1 MITRISP
8 ELIVDTVLRCPPAL
22 ASSIESARIALVEAA
37 ASAADLAR
45 GVEAAQIVGALTDDE
60 ALALG
65 TLAWCA
71 FDGRDGG
78 PALARAVGERAAGIA
93 RDLVPLGDL
102 GLPRDWQ
109 PERPL
114 DARQAETLRKMLL
127 AVVSD
132 PRLVLARLAIQL
144 VALRAAR
151 GESAAGRARLGTET
165 REIFAPLANRLGV
178 WQLKWEL
185 EDLAFRLL
193 DPPAYKRVAA
203 ALNETRVTR
212 ERYIEELCAELRRE
226 LAQAGVVAEVY
237 GRPKHIYSIHR
248 KMQRKRLG
256 FEQIFDVRALRIVC
270 ADIPACYAALGVVH
284 GRWRYIPGEF
294 DDYIATPKGND
305 YRSIHTAV
313 IGPGEQPVEIQIRT
327 GDMHAQAELG
337 VAAHWRY
344 KEGGV
349 RDAGYGRKID
359 AVRQLL
365 APAGAGEG
373 RRDEDA
379 DFIDRVQ
386 AGLFADRVYALTPK
400 GEVVELPKHATPLDF
415 AYHLH
420 TDLGHRCR
428 GAKVNGRIVPLTWQ
442 VTNGEVIE
450 IITAKEPAP
459 SRDWMAPEQGFLASA
474 RNRARVRAWYRRA
487 GEPANRAAGR
497 ASVERE
503 LARAGAGAAQLA
515 ALIQELKATDADSLY
530 RLVGEGEIT
539 ATQLTQAIGRL
550 LAPPPV
556 RSTPKPRPTTGER
569 ERSPVA
575 IEGVGDLPITLA
587 RCCAP
592 VRPQPIVGYVTVGR
606 GVTIHR
612 ASCAGLRRMREAR
625 PERVLECSWIEA
637 NAGTQTVELTVVGL
651 DRKALVRDLTDVVAS
666 ERLRLDSLTT
676 TTQRGDGTATTVL
689 RVDVRDLGDL
699 ARITQRLGSVPNV
712 LSARRTA

>member
-1 MITRISP
+1 
-8 ELIVDTVLRCPPAL
+8 VDTVLRCPPAL
-22 ASSIESARIALVEAA
+22 AFSIERARLALRDAGA
-37 ASAADLAR
+37 RDADLAR
-45 GVEAAQIVGALTDDE
+45 GVEAAQIVGALADDE

-65 TLAWCA
+65 TLTCGALG
-71 FDGRDGG
+71 GRDID
-78 PALARAVGERAAGIA
+78 AATSHAVGERAVRLA
-93 RDLVPLGDL
+93 RALAPLGDL
-102 GLPRDWQ
+102 GMPRDWQ
-109 PERPL
+109 PDRGL

-151 GESAAGRARLGTET
+151 EAPAPEQVRLGTET

-185 EDLAFRLL
+185 EDLALRLL
-193 DPPAYKRVAA
+193 DPQAYKRIAA
-203 ALNETRVTR
+203 ALNETRVAR
-212 ERYIEELCAELRRE
+212 ERYIEELCTELRHE
-226 LAQAGVVAEVY
+226 LAQAGVAAEVY

-270 ADIPACYAALGVVH
+270 ADIPACYAALGIVH

-313 IGPGEQPVEIQIRT
+313 IGPGEQPVEVQIRT
-327 GDMHAQAELG
+327 QDMHAQAELG

-365 APAGAGEG
+365 APHGAGEG
-373 RRDEDA
+373 RQGDDI

-386 AGLFADRVYALTPK
+386 AELFTDRVYALTPK

-428 GAKVNGRIVPLTWQ
+428 GAKVNGRIVPLTYQ
-442 VTNGEVIE
+442 VANGEIIE
-450 IITAKEPAP
+450 VITAKEPAP
-459 SRDWMAPEQGFLASA
+459 SRDWMAPEQGYLASA
-474 RNRARVRAWYRRA
+474 RNRSRVRAWFRRA
-487 GEPANRAAGR
+487 SEADNRAAGR
-497 ASVERE
+497 ASVDRE
-503 LARAGAGAAQLA
+503 LARTASGAAQLA
-515 ALIQELKATDADSLY
+515 ALIQELKASDADTLY
-530 RLVGEGEIT
+530 RHVGEGEIT
-539 ATQLTQAIGRL
+539 LTQLTQAITRL
-550 LAPPPV
+550 TAPPPA
-556 RSTPKPRPTTGER
+556 RSTPKPRPAASGR

-575 IEGVGDLPITLA
+575 IEGIGDLPITLA

-592 VRPQPIVGYVTVGR
+592 VRPQSIVGYVTVGR

-612 ASCAGLRRMREAR
+612 GSCAGLRRMRESR
-625 PERVLECSWIEA
+625 PERVLECQWIEA
-637 NAGTQTVELTVVGL
+637 HAGTQTVELTVVGL
-651 DRKALVRDLTDVVAS
+651 DRKALVRDLTDVIAS

-676 TTQRGDGTATTVL
+676 TTQRSDGTATTVL
-689 RVDVRDLGDL
+689 RVDVRDLADL

>member
-1 MITRISP
+1 
-8 ELIVDTVLRCPPAL
+8 VDTVLRCPPAL
-22 ASSIESARIALVEAA
+22 AASIRNARIALRDTHARD
-37 ASAADLAR
+37 ADLAR
-45 GVEAAQIVGALTDDE
+45 GIEAAEIVGALADDE

-65 TLAWCA
+65 TLAFCA
-71 FDGRDGG
+71 LGGRDID
-78 PALARAVGERAAGIA
+78 AATSRAIGERAARIA
-93 RDLVPLGDL
+93 RALAPLGDL
-102 GLPRDWQ
+102 GMPRDWQ
-109 PERPL
+109 PDRAL

-151 GESAAGRARLGTET
+151 DLPAPEQLRIGTET

-193 DPPAYKRVAA
+193 EPQAYKRIAG
-203 ALNETRVTR
+203 ALNETRVAR
-212 ERYIEELCAELRRE
+212 ERYIEDLCTELRGE
-226 LAQAGVVAEVY
+226 LTAAGVAAEVH

-248 KMQRKRLG
+248 KMQRKGLG
-256 FEQIFDVRALRIVC
+256 FEQIFDVRAVRIVC

-284 GRWRYIPGEF
+284 GRWHYIPGEF

-313 IGPGEQPVEIQIRT
+313 IGPGGQPVEVQIRT

-365 APAGAGEG
+365 APRGAGG
-373 RRDEDA
+373 APPGDPA

-386 AGLFADRVYALTPK
+386 ADLFTDRVYALTPK

-428 GAKVNGRIVPLTWQ
+428 GAKVNGRIVPLTHQ
-442 VTNGEVIE
+442 VANGEVIE

-474 RNRARVRAWYRRA
+474 RNRSRVRAWFRRA
-487 GEPANRAAGR
+487 GEADNRAAGR

-503 LARAGAGAAQLA
+503 LARAAAGAAQLA
-515 ALIQELKATDADSLY
+515 ALIQELKVADADTLY
-530 RLVGEGEIT
+530 RQVGEGEIT
-539 ATQLTQAIGRL
+539 VTQLTQAINRL
-550 LAPPPV
+550 IAPPPA
-556 RSTPKPRPTTGER
+556 RGSPRPRPAPRGR
-569 ERSPVA
+569 ERSPIA

-612 ASCAGLRRMREAR
+612 ASCAGLRRMRESR
-625 PERVLECSWIEA
+625 PERVLECQWIEA
-637 NAGTQTVELTVVGL
+637 HAGTQTVELTVVGL
-651 DRKALVRDLTDVVAS
+651 DRKALVRDLTDVIAS

-676 TTQRGDGTATTVL
+676 TTQRADGTATTVL
-689 RVDVRDLGDL
+689 RVDVRDLADL

>member
-1 MITRISP
+1 M
-8 ELIVDTVLRCPPAL
+8 DTVLRCPPAL
-22 ASSIESARIALVEAA
+22 ASSIENARLVLRNAGA
-37 ASAADLAR
+37 RDADLAR
-45 GVEAAQIVGALTDDE
+45 GAEAAQIVGALVDDE

-65 TLAWCA
+65 TLACSA
-71 FDGRDGG
+71 RGG
-78 PALARAVGERAAGIA
+78 HDIDAATSSAVGERAVRFA
-93 RDLVPLGDL
+93 RALAALGDL
-102 GLPRDWQ
+102 GIPRDWQ
-109 PERPL
+109 PERGL

-151 GESAAGRARLGTET
+151 DAPAHEQLRLGTET

-193 DPPAYKRVAA
+193 DPQAYKRVAA
-203 ALNETRVTR
+203 ALNETRVAR
-212 ERYIEELCAELRRE
+212 ERYIEDLCTELRHE
-226 LAQAGVVAEVY
+226 LAQAGVAAEVH

-284 GRWRYIPGEF
+284 GRWRHIPGEF

-313 IGPGEQPVEIQIRT
+313 TGPGGRPVEVQIRT
-327 GDMHAQAELG
+327 RDMHAQAELG

-365 APAGAGEG
+365 APHDAGEG
-373 RRDEDA
+373 RQGDDS

-386 AGLFADRVYALTPK
+386 SGLFTDRVYALTPK

-428 GAKVNGRIVPLTWQ
+428 GAKVNGRIVPLTYQ
-442 VTNGEVIE
+442 VANGEIIE

-459 SRDWMAPEQGFLASA
+459 SRDWMATEQGYLASA
-474 RNRARVRAWYRRA
+474 RNRSRVRAWFRRA
-487 GEPANRAAGR
+487 GEADNRAAGR
-497 ASVERE
+497 ASVDRE
-503 LARAGAGAAQLA
+503 LARAAGGAALLA
-515 ALIQELKATDADSLY
+515 ALIQELKATDADTLY
-530 RLVGEGEIT
+530 RRVGEGEIT
-539 ATQLTQAIGRL
+539 LAQLTQAITRL
-550 LAPPPV
+550 TAPPPK
-556 RSTPKPRPTTGER
+556 RNTPKPRAADSGR

-575 IEGVGDLPITLA
+575 IEGIGDLPITLA

-612 ASCAGLRRMREAR
+612 ASCAGLRRMRESR
-625 PERVLECSWIEA
+625 PERVLECQWIEA
-637 NAGTQTVELTVVGL
+637 HAGTQTVELTVVGL
-651 DRKALVRDLTDVVAS
+651 DRKALVRDLTDVIAS

-676 TTQRGDGTATTVL
+676 TTQRSDGTATTVL
-689 RVDVRDLGDL
+689 RVDVRDLADL
-699 ARITQRLGSVPNV
+699 ARLTQRLGSVPNV

>member
-8 ELIVDTVLRCPPAL
+8 ELIVDTVLRCPPAI
-22 ASSIESARIALVEAA
+22 ASSIERTSVALGEAGAHA
-37 ASAADLAR
+37 AELAR

-71 FDGRDGG
+71 FEGSDNGA
-78 PALARAVGERAAGIA
+78 ALARAVGERAAGIA
-93 RDLVPLGDL
+93 RALAPLADL

-127 AVVSD
+127 AIVSD

-151 GESAAGRARLGTET
+151 DESAAGQLRLGTET

-193 DPPAYKRVAA
+193 DPPAYKRIAA

-226 LAQAGVVAEVY
+226 LSQAGVVAEVY

-313 IGPGEQPVEIQIRT
+313 IGPGGQPVEIQIRT
-327 GDMHAQAELG
+327 QDMHAQAELG

-359 AVRQLL
+359 AVRQLF
-365 APAGAGEG
+365 APAGAG

-474 RNRARVRAWYRRA
+474 RNRARVRAWFRRA
-487 GEPANRAAGR
+487 GEPANRTAGR
-497 ASVERE
+497 ASVDRE

-515 ALIQELKATDADSLY
+515 ALIQELKATDADTLY

-539 ATQLTQAIGRL
+539 VTQLTQAIGRL
-550 LAPPPV
+550 LAPPPP
-556 RSTPKPRPTTGER
+556 RGTPKPRPAAPGR

-575 IEGVGDLPITLA
+575 VEGVGDLPITLA

-612 ASCAGLRRMREAR
+612 AGCAGLRRMRESR
-625 PERVLECSWIEA
+625 PERVLECQWIEA
-637 NAGTQTVELTVVGL
+637 HAGTQTVELTVVGL
-651 DRKALVRDLTDVVAS
+651 DRKALVRDLTDVIAS

-676 TTQRGDGTATTVL
+676 TTQRSDGTATTVL
-689 RVDVRDLGDL
+689 RVDVRDLADL
-699 ARITQRLGSVPNV
+699 ARLTQRLGSVPNV